1 MLYLRSGIG
10 GSGTGGSVTHSHE
23 VIRAVRELGIEVDA
37 VTTDEAIART
47 ALAEPDP
54 PCRWTVR
61 RIPFATRAL
70 PASTAFGADA
80 ALFAAVVRRAREADV
95 VYQRHGRFTLVGA
108 LVAAASGTPLFL
120 EYNGSEAYFHTHWQ
134 ATPFHGQ
141 LVAAEDAALHAAA
154 RIVVVSEVD
163 REELGARGVDAS
175 KLVLNPNGVDAS
187 RFDRGGGRDVRAELG
202 VRDGELVVGFVGS
215 FGPWHGA
222 PRLAEAFVRLC
233 RRRDDV
239 RLLLVG
245 EGAERA
251 AVESILRD
259 GGVLD
264 RARLTGAVAPARVPA
279 YLDACDV
286 VAAPHVQIPGG
297 VEFFGSPTKLF
308 EYMASGKAIVASR
321 LGQIADVLDDDATAL
336 LVEPGDVEELAD
348 ALGRLAD
355 DPALRSRLGAAA
367 RQRAIEAHSWR
378 RNAERVVEAYRT
390 LAAAPRG

>member
-1 MLYLRSGIG
+1 M
-10 GSGTGGSVTHSHE
+10 
-23 VIRAVRELGIEVDA
+23 
-37 VTTDEAIART
+37 TTDEAIART

-61 RIPFATRAL
+61 RIPFVTRAL

-80 ALFAAVVRRAREADV
+80 ALLAAVARRARAADV

-108 LVAAASGTPLFL
+108 LVSAATGTPLFL

-163 REELGARGVDAS
+163 RQRARGARRRRREAGAQ
-175 KLVLNPNGVDAS
+175 PE
-187 RFDRGGGRDVRAELG
+187 RRGRVPLRPRRRHRRPGGARHPRRRGRRG
-202 VRDGELVVGFVGS
+202 VRRELRPVARRPAARRGVRPALPGDGTT
-215 FGPWHGA
+215 
-222 PRLAEAFVRLC
+222 C
-233 RRRDDV
+233 

-245 EGAERA
+245 DGAERA

-264 RARLTGAVAPARVPA
+264 RAVLAGTVAPARVPA

-321 LGQIADVLDDDATAL
+321 LGQIADVLQDGCD
-336 LVEPGDVEELAD
+336 G
-348 ALGRLAD
+348 
-355 DPALRSRLGAAA
+355 
-367 RQRAIEAHSWR
+367 
-378 RNAERVVEAYRT
+378 
-390 LAAAPRG
+390 APRRAGRRRGPRRRARAAGGRPWP